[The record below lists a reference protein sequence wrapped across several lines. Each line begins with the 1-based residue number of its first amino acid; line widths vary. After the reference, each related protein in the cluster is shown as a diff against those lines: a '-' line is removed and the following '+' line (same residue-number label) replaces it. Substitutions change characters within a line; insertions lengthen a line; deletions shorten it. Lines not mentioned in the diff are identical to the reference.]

1 MNIHT
6 HSNFHQNSD
15 IILQRSIYSL
25 FMGVLTPTVTME
37 VSVVVSVEALST

>member
-1 MNIHT
+1 MNTHT

-25 FMGVLTPTVTME
+25 FVGVLTRAVTME
-37 VSVVVSVEALST
+37 VGVVVSVGALST